1 MNRIKFHVKKGDQVE
16 VISGNFRGSSGKILE
31 VLPRKQRVLIE
42 GVRIIKKHLRKSQ
55 DNPSGKIAER
65 EGPIHISNVKLI
77 ERDKKAEKKALDEAK
92 AELALITGQRPVETR
107 AKKSISNFKLRKDQA
122 IGAKVT
128 LRGERM
134 YEFLERFIKAALP
147 RIRDFRGVSPRCF
160 DRHGNYTLGVS
171 DQSIFPEV
179 ELDKIKRNIGFD
191 VTIVTTAR
199 TDEEAK
205 SLLSEMGMP
214 FSDRA
219 KKPAAQAA

>member
-1 MNRIKFHVKKGDQVE
+1 MENEFHRDYRDRVIPALREQQGYKNLHQVPKLEKVVINSSVGSQSDVKQA
-16 VISGNFRGSSGKILE
+16 LE
-31 VLPRKQRVLIE
+31 
-42 GVRIIKKHLRKSQ
+42 
-55 DNPSGKIAER
+55 D
-65 EGPIHISNVKLI
+65 
-77 ERDKKAEKKALDEAK
+77 AK
-92 AELALITGQRPVETR
+92 AELALITGQRPAETR

-134 YEFLERFIKAALP
+134 YEFMERLIKMALP
-147 RIRDFRGVSPRCF
+147 RIRDFRGISTKGF
-160 DRHGNYTLGVS
+160 DGHGNYTLGVS

-205 SLLSEMGMP
+205 ALLTEMGMP
-214 FSDRA
+214 FTDRA
-219 KKPAAQAA
+219 KKPAPAAAPAEEAAAQPA

>member
-1 MNRIKFHVKKGDQVE
+1 MQAELYRDYKGRVVPALREKLGYKNLLQVPKVDKVVINTCIPAQGSDLKQALEDAKK
-16 VISGNFRGSSGKILE
+16 
-31 VLPRKQRVLIE
+31 
-42 GVRIIKKHLRKSQ
+42 
-55 DNPSGKIAER
+55 
-65 EGPIHISNVKLI
+65 
-77 ERDKKAEKKALDEAK
+77 
-92 AELALITGQRPVETR
+92 ELALITGQKAAETK
-107 AKKSISNFKLRKDQA
+107 AKKSISNFKLRKGQA

-134 YEFLERFIKAALP
+134 YEFMERLIKAALP

-160 DRHGNYTLGVS
+160 DNHGNYTLGVS

-219 KKPAAQAA
+219 KKPTAQAA

>member
-1 MNRIKFHVKKGDQVE
+1 MKTDNEFYRHYQDRVVPALKERHGYKNIHQIPKVEKVVVNTSVGSQADVKQA
-16 VISGNFRGSSGKILE
+16 LE
-31 VLPRKQRVLIE
+31 
-42 GVRIIKKHLRKSQ
+42 
-55 DNPSGKIAER
+55 
-65 EGPIHISNVKLI
+65 
-77 ERDKKAEKKALDEAK
+77 EAK
-92 AELALITGQRPVETR
+92 AELALITGQRAAETR
-107 AKKSISNFKLRKDQA
+107 AKKSIANFKLRKEQA

-134 YEFLERFIKAALP
+134 YEFLERLIKAALP

-160 DRHGNYTLGVS
+160 DNQGNYTLGVS

-199 TDEEAK
+199 TNEEAK

-219 KKPAAQAA
+219 RRSAAQTTTT

>member
-1 MNRIKFHVKKGDQVE
+1 VHRSWLVRSFPVGAVQHDMSQMENEFYRHYKERVMPALREQHGYKNVHQVPKVDKVVINTSIGSQSEVKQ
-16 VISGNFRGSSGKILE
+16 
-31 VLPRKQRVLIE
+31 
-42 GVRIIKKHLRKSQ
+42 
-55 DNPSGKIAER
+55 
-65 EGPIHISNVKLI
+65 
-77 ERDKKAEKKALDEAK
+77 ALDDAK
-92 AELALITGQRPVETR
+92 LELALITGQRPAETR

-134 YEFLERFIKAALP
+134 YEFLERLIKAALP
-147 RIRDFRGVSPRCF
+147 RIRDFRGVSPRGF
-160 DRHGNYTLGVS
+160 DGHGNFTLGVS
-171 DQSIFPEV
+171 DQSIFPEI

-199 TDEEAK
+199 TNDEAK

-219 KKPAAQAA
+219 RKPAAQAA

>member
-1 MNRIKFHVKKGDQVE
+1 MENEFHRHYKEHVIPALQKLHGYKNVHQVPRVEKVVINTSVGSQSDVKQA
-16 VISGNFRGSSGKILE
+16 LE
-31 VLPRKQRVLIE
+31 
-42 GVRIIKKHLRKSQ
+42 
-55 DNPSGKIAER
+55 
-65 EGPIHISNVKLI
+65 
-77 ERDKKAEKKALDEAK
+77 EAK
-92 AELALITGQRPVETR
+92 AELALVTGQRPVETF
-107 AKKSISNFKLRKDQA
+107 AKKSISNFKLRKGQI

-160 DRHGNYTLGVS
+160 DSHGNYTLGIS

-199 TDEEAK
+199 SNEEAK

-219 KKPAAQAA
+219 RKPAAQAA